1 MTTIVTPAAPVLLD
15 PAEEIIGKLEAAGIR
30 ATIDIKELNP
40 PGCYLSPPELEF
52 RFRQGDFTATYTL
65 LVCAP
70 NTTRRLQY
78 AAMSS
83 LLFAVQRALGERSPT
98 ARPVDVPTNDG
109 TAVLLGYELSWHER
123 VRQPSPTNKEIS

>member
-1 MTTIVTPAAPVLLD
+1 MTTAVVTPAQPVLLD
-15 PAEEIIGKLEAAGIR
+15 PLERILETLEAAGIR
-30 ATIDIKELNP
+30 ATLEIKDLNP
-40 PGCYLSPPELEF
+40 PGCYLAPPELEF

-83 LLFAVQRALGERSPT
+83 LLFDVQRALGERST
-98 ARPVDVPTNDG
+98 LARPVDVPTNDG

-123 VRQPSPTNKEIS
+123 VRQPSPTNA

>member
-1 MTTIVTPAAPVLLD
+1 MTGAIITAAEPVLLD
-15 PAEEIIGKLEAAGIR
+15 PLEAILAKLEAVGVR

-40 PGCYLSPPELEF
+40 PGCYLAPPELEF

-78 AAMSS
+78 AAMSE
-83 LLFAVQRALGERSPT
+83 LLFTVQRALGDRSQV
-98 ARPVDVPTNDG
+98 ARPVDIPTNDG

-123 VRQPSPTNKEIS
+123 IRQPSPTNP